1 MSDLLFK
8 IYFMGCNAKT
18 KAVSALK
25 KENGDTN
32 IIAIVLL
39 IVIVIALAVLFRKK
53 IGDFVSSIWDKIFK
67 NGDEDFPGNYNLGG

>member
-8 IYFMGCNAKT
+8 IYFMGCNAKN
-18 KAVSALK
+18 KAINLFK

-39 IVIVIALAVLFRKK
+39 IVIVIALAVIFRDS
-53 IGDFVSSIWDKIFK
+53 ITSLVSRIMNKLTNNADAV
-67 NGDEDFPGNYNLGG
+67 

>member
-8 IYFMGCNAKT
+8 IYFMGCNEKN
-18 KAVSALK
+18 KAINLFK

-39 IVIVIALAVLFRKK
+39 IVIVIALAVIFR
-53 IGDFVSSIWDKIFK
+53 DSITSLVRRLMNKVTNNADAV
-67 NGDEDFPGNYNLGG
+67 

>member
-8 IYFMGCNAKT
+8 IYFMGGNAKN
-18 KAVSALK
+18 KAINLFK

-39 IVIVIALAVLFRKK
+39 IVIVIALAVIFR
-53 IGDFVSSIWDKIFK
+53 DSITSLVRRLMNKVTNNADAV
-67 NGDEDFPGNYNLGG
+67 

>member
-8 IYFMGCNAKT
+8 IYFMGCNAKN
-18 KAVSALK
+18 KAINLFK

-39 IVIVIALAVLFRKK
+39 IVIVIALAVIIRDS
-53 IGDFVSSIWDKIFK
+53 ISSLVRRLLNKVTTNADAV
-67 NGDEDFPGNYNLGG
+67 